1 MCTGYIALIMPM
13 TVVQLLLITH
23 HTVPFVVWVI
33 SGIILASLGVSI
45 SVGCDLETEDG
56 FLRVLQCCDIL

>member
-1 MCTGYIALIMPM
+1 MPM